1 MGGTPITYS
10 LKKFER
16 KEKVIMAY
24 AQWNNKAAL
33 IGRIANEVEMK
44 KTPNGNSV
52 VNINLAVEK
61 NKDQTDFF
69 PVSAWGN
76 DAEYL
81 LKYACKGAL
90 ISAECVLSSRKVKVG
105 EKNISRIDL
114 TATGVHVISKP
125 QGKTSTAN
133 TYQTQ
138 SADEYEVDSEW
149 LNEN

>member
-1 MGGTPITYS
+1 
-10 LKKFER
+10 
-16 KEKVIMAY
+16 MAY
-24 AQWNNKAAL
+24 TQWNNKAAL

-125 QGKTSTAN
+125 QGETSTAN